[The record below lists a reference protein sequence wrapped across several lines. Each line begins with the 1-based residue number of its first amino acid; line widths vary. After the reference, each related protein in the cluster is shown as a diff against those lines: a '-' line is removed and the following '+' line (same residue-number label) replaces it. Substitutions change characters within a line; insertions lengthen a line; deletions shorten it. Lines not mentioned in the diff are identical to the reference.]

1 MKLYDTSLAIEGI
14 NVNNNSNSNNNNN
27 NINLDNSILSRY
39 ADELTQNTYIT
50 NPAVARD
57 EEIKK
62 ALLILLTPEK
72 SAVLVGKPG
81 IGKTAIVEGIAY
93 RIQRNEVPDAL
104 KGYKIYRVNTSA
116 LIGEDDGDNRVL
128 KLVQE
133 LRNMEKVILFVDE
146 IHTLIGGDSQ
156 GALDLANMFKEGLSR
171 GTIKMIGATTTDEYN
186 RYILRDKA
194 FLRRF
199 DKVEVAEPTQEMCV
213 QILMQTLPKLEKQTG
228 VILPYT
234 DFIKENIM
242 KFIVD
247 TTSEYNRVYENASR
261 YPDVA
266 LVLLRQAFSNAIY
279 ENKKNV
285 GFKNLYDAVRFSKAV
300 YPDVIKKQLN
310 QFKTI
315 FVDEL
320 ASENV
325 VVNPDD
331 YLHN

>member
-1 MKLYDTSLAIEGI
+1 MEFKLYDTSLPIGNI
-14 NVNNNSNSNNNNN
+14 NTDDNN
-27 NINLDNSILSRY
+27 NISNNSILSRY
-39 ADELTQNTYIT
+39 ADELTATAYIT

-62 ALLILLTPEK
+62 AILILLTPEK

-104 KGYKIYRVNTSA
+104 KGYKIYRVNTTA
-116 LIGEDDGDNRVL
+116 LIGEDDGENRVL

-133 LRNMEKVILFVDE
+133 LKHMDRVILFVDE
-146 IHTLIGGDSQ
+146 IHTLIGSDSQ

-171 GTIKMIGATTTDEYN
+171 GSIKMIGATTDDEYN

-199 DKVEVAEPTQEMCV
+199 DKVEVSEPSEEMCV
-213 QILMQTLPKLEKQTG
+213 QILMQTLPKIERQTG

-234 DFIKENIM
+234 EFIKENIM
-242 KFIVD
+242 KFIVE
-247 TTSEYNRVYENASR
+247 TTKEYNRVYENASR

-266 LVLLRQAFSNAIY
+266 LILLRQAFSNAIY
-279 ENKKNV
+279 DNKKTV
-285 GFKNLYDAVRFSKAV
+285 GFKNIYDAVRFSKAV
-300 YPDVIKKQLN
+300 YPDVIKKQLVK
-310 QFKTI
+310 FKDD
-315 FVDEL
+315 FADEL
-320 ASENV
+320 ANENV
-325 VVNPDD
+325 VVSPDN